1 MKRRALCIVVLGGLV
16 QLTGAAATP
25 VVVPPMAALP
35 IAAPDDPLYA
45 TPTRLDRIGRI
56 LAPVMI
62 NGRGPYRLVVDT
74 GANQSVLTTRLLAD
88 LGLLVSADQPV
99 TLNGVTGSAMVPTAL
114 VQTLQTGD
122 LIRHDLTLPVLD
134 NVMGGAD
141 GILGMEDLD
150 GKRITVDFARDRILI
165 ERSRGQRA
173 SWAYLTIPATL
184 RFGRLLV
191 VNARVGGLPVK
202 AVIDTGAE
210 RTLGNLALRDA
221 LLRRHSSDPEFALT
235 QVIGLTAAEQAG
247 EIRRTPVISLGE
259 AEVSGVNVTYGD
271 IYVFKLWKLEHRP
284 AMLIG
289 MDILGL
295 LDRLIIDYRRGELQ
309 IRRR

>member
-1 MKRRALCIVVLGGLV
+1 M
-16 QLTGAAATP
+16 P
-25 VVVPPMAALP
+25 P
-35 IAAPDDPLYA
+35 IAAPDEPLYA

-88 LGLLVSADQPV
+88 LGLLVSADQSV
-99 TLNGVTGSAMVPTAL
+99 TLNGVTGSATVPTAL

-122 LIRHDLTLPVLD
+122 LIQHDLTLPVLD

-150 GKRITVDFARDRILI
+150 GKRITVDFARDRIQI

-191 VNARVGGLPVK
+191 VDARVGGLPVK

-221 LLRRHSSDPEFALT
+221 LLRRRPSDPEFATT
-235 QVIGLTAAEQAG
+235 QVIGLTAAEQTG
-247 EIRRTPVISLGE
+247 EMRRTPVISLGE
-259 AEVSGVNVTYGD
+259 VEVSGVDVTYGD
-271 IYVFKLWKLEHRP
+271 IYVFQLWKLEDKP

-289 MDILGL
+289 MDVLGL
-295 LDRLIIDYRRGELQ
+295 LDRLIIDYRREELQ
-309 IRRR
+309 IRRRPGS

>member
-1 MKRRALCIVVLGGLV
+1 MKRRALCIAVLGGLV
-16 QLTGAAATP
+16 QVTAAA
-25 VVVPPMAALP
+25 AALP
-35 IAAPDDPLYA
+35 VAAPPTAASDEPLYA

-88 LGLLVSADQPV
+88 LGLLVSADQSV

-114 VQTLQTGD
+114 VQTLETGD
-122 LIRHDLTLPVLD
+122 LIRHDLNLPVLD

-141 GILGMEDLD
+141 GILGMEDLG
-150 GKRITVDFARDRILI
+150 GKRITVDFARDRIEI

-173 SWAYLTIPATL
+173 SWSYLTIPATL

-191 VNARVGGLPVK
+191 VDARVGGLPVK

-221 LLRRHSSDPEFALT
+221 LLRRRPSDPEFAT
-235 QVIGLTAAEQAG
+235 AQVIGLTAAEQTG
-247 EIRRTPVISLGE
+247 EMRRTPVISLGE
-259 AEVSGVNVTYGD
+259 AEVSGVDVTYGD
-271 IYVFKLWKLEHRP
+271 IYVFQLWKLEDRP

-289 MDILGL
+289 MDVLGL
-295 LDRLIIDYRRGELQ
+295 LDRLIIDYRREELQ
-309 IRRR
+309 IRRRPGS

>member
-1 MKRRALCIVVLGGLV
+1 MKRALSIVVLGGLV

-25 VVVPPMAALP
+25 VVVPP
-35 IAAPDDPLYA
+35 IAAPDEPLYA

-88 LGLLVSADQPV
+88 LGLLVSADQSV
-99 TLNGVTGSAMVPTAL
+99 TLNGVTGSATVPTAL

-122 LIRHDLTLPVLD
+122 LIQHDLTLPVLD

-150 GKRITVDFARDRILI
+150 GKRITVDFARDRIQI

-173 SWAYLTIPATL
+173 SWSYLTIPATL

-191 VNARVGGLPVK
+191 VDARVGGLPVK

-221 LLRRHSSDPEFALT
+221 LLRRRPSDPEFATT
-235 QVIGLTAAEQAG
+235 QVIGLTAAEQTG
-247 EIRRTPVISLGE
+247 EMRRTPVISLGE
-259 AEVSGVNVTYGD
+259 VEVSGVDVTYGD
-271 IYVFKLWKLEHRP
+271 IYVFQLWKLEDKP

-289 MDILGL
+289 MDVLGL
-295 LDRLIIDYRRGELQ
+295 LDRLIIDYRREELQ
-309 IRRR
+309 IRRRPGS